1 VNPPAAAEPRRVAL
15 AGVMSSSPEVSAE
28 LADAALGCAAL
39 VRARK
44 LAEWVGSGKELT
56 SSGVLRPAAALEACR
71 VLGIRLPGARLRSAL
86 DVDELMRDWTVAV
99 DAGFIVAD
107 GRRVCVAPDQR
118 ASPEPQQVLNAWMN
132 AAARAVGVAEEP
144 CAGCI
149 TVLHELSTSERPL
162 SAEELADALAAT
174 EPDVPAGQPCPDC
187 GGVHD
192 GAVVLGVGGL
202 LGGAALDELDSRGH
216 AQDTITALAA
226 FGAVISPGAPAFPDN
241 ALLLTPLG
249 SMLARAVFEGSA
261 PAPDADAGTV
271 VAVTSV
277 VPPPVARTLARPWL
291 EARPADA
298 AARELLA
305 FAESASAGQR
315 LAALAFAR
323 ELGPDATA
331 AWREW
336 AERPGFGVY
345 ARRWLADRGEP
356 TADDPAD
363 EAWLT
368 VEALSLMLDT
378 MPLELPP
385 FLLAELLQQETGID
399 AAEMLSL
406 LRSSGHPAA
415 ASVAALVTGQPDLMP
430 SLTGGIERDMAP
442 ARRGSGSGPAAG
454 ADGAVYQLKISL
466 RRVSKP
472 PVWRRVAVPADITL
486 AALHEVIVHAMGWHG
501 GHLHVFSTD
510 WAEYGT
516 PGPDL
521 GHADDSA
528 VRLAEV
534 LFVPGEKLRYTYDFG
549 DDWEHDIQLEDIL
562 REDHGRSHPSCLAG
576 KGACPPDDCGGA
588 WGYAELKEILADPDD
603 EEHQEMLEWLGLDS
617 AEDFDPK
624 EFSIDR
630 VNARL
635 RHLTTGP

>member
-1 VNPPAAAEPRRVAL
+1 
-15 AGVMSSSPEVSAE
+15 VSAE
-28 LADAALGCAAL
+28 FVDAALGCAAL
-39 VRARK
+39 VRARR
-44 LAEWVGSGKELT
+44 LAEWVGAGRQLT

-86 DVDELMRDWTVAV
+86 DADELMQDWTVAV
-99 DAGFIVAD
+99 DAGFIAVD
-107 GRRVCVAPDQR
+107 GRRVYVAEDQR
-118 ASPEPQQVLNAWMN
+118 TSPDPGQVLNAWMK
-132 AAARAVGVAEEP
+132 AAAAAVGVAHEP

-149 TVLHELSTSERPL
+149 TVLHELSTSDRPL
-162 SAEELADALAAT
+162 TAEELAEAVAAT
-174 EPDVPAGQPCPDC
+174 KPGVPGGQPCPDC

-192 GAVVLGVGGL
+192 GGVL
-202 LGGAALDELDSRGH
+202 LGIGSLIGGPDLDELDSRGH
-216 AQDTITALAA
+216 AQQTIAALAA
-226 FGAVISPGAPAFPDN
+226 FGAIISPGAPAFPDS
-241 ALLLTPLG
+241 AVRLTPLG
-249 SMLARAVFEGSA
+249 SMLARAVFEGGA
-261 PAPDADAGTV
+261 PAPDADAETV
-271 VAVTSV
+271 VAATSE

-291 EARPADA
+291 EARPAYA

-315 LAALAFAR
+315 LAALAFTR

-331 AWREW
+331 AWQEW
-336 AERPGFGVY
+336 ARRPGFGVY
-345 ARRWLADRGEP
+345 ARRWLADQGEP

-368 VEALSLMLDT
+368 VEALSIMMDALPAT
-378 MPLELPP
+378 LPP
-385 FLLAELLQQETGID
+385 FLLAEFVQQETGSD

-415 ASVAALVTGQPDLMP
+415 ADVAARLTGQPDLMP
-430 SLTGGIERDMAP
+430 SLTGGIAGLMPR
-442 ARRGSGSGPAAG
+442 ARRGSGSAA
-454 ADGAVYQLKISL
+454 AERTDGAVYQLKISL

-486 AALHEVIVHAMGWHG
+486 SALHEVILHAMGWHG
-501 GHLHVFSTD
+501 GHLHVFTTG

-534 LFVPGEKLRYTYDFG
+534 LSVPGEKLRYTYDFG
-549 DDWEHDIQLEDIL
+549 DDWEHDIQLEEIG
-562 REDHGRSHPSCLAG
+562 REEPEGSYPSCLAG

-588 WGYAELKEILADPDD
+588 WGYAELKQILADPDD

-617 AEDFDPK
+617 GEEFDPK

-635 RHLTTGP
+635 RHLTTD